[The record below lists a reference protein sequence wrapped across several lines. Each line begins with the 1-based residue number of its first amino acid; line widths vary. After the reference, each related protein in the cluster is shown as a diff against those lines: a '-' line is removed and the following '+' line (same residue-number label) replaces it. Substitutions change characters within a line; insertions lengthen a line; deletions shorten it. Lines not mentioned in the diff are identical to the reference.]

1 MKLVYKFFDAEEI
14 ILITRSLRL
23 FGIIYGMF
31 FAINIIN
38 SIELNFI
45 AAVGIGL
52 ATLIEA
58 SILYIIVVIVI
69 RIINDHKP

>member
-1 MKLVYKFFDAEEI
+1 M
-14 ILITRSLRL
+14 ITRSLRL

>member
-1 MKLVYKFFDAEEI
+1 MTK
-14 ILITRSLRL
+14 RSLVL

-45 AAVGIGL
+45 VIIGIGL
-52 ATLIEA
+52 VTLIEA
-58 SILYIIVVIVI
+58 SILYIIVVII
-69 RIINDHKP
+69 MRIINDHKS

>member
-1 MKLVYKFFDAEEI
+1 M
-14 ILITRSLRL
+14 RL

-31 FAINIIN
+31 FALNIIN
-38 SIELNFI
+38 LIELNFI
-45 AAVGIGL
+45 AVVGVGL

-69 RIINDHKP
+69 RIINNHK

>member
-1 MKLVYKFFDAEEI
+1 LTK
-14 ILITRSLRL
+14 RSLVL

-45 AAVGIGL
+45 VIIGIGL
-52 ATLIEA
+52 VTLIEA
-58 SILYIIVVIVI
+58 SILYIIVVII
-69 RIINDHKP
+69 MRIINDHKS

>member
-1 MKLVYKFFDAEEI
+1 MKLIYKLFNAEGI
-14 ILITRSLRL
+14 ILITRNMRL

-31 FAINIIN
+31 FALNIIN
-38 SIELNFI
+38 SMELNFI
-45 AAVGIGL
+45 VVVGTGL

-69 RIINDHKP
+69 RIINDHK

>member
-1 MKLVYKFFDAEEI
+1 MKLVYKLFDVEGNM
-14 ILITRSLRL
+14 RL

-31 FAINIIN
+31 FALNIIN
-38 SIELNFI
+38 LIELNFI
-45 AAVGIGL
+45 AVVGVGL

-69 RIINDHKP
+69 RIINNHK